1 MKKGSDLVIFGTQF
15 MELFRHVVRYRSF
28 FSRSYTITDQT
39 THTKKS
45 INSSIIMQGKWGE
58 RENIIKSYN
67 ETIIIYFYFKK
78 YKEKIKNK

>member
-45 INSSIIMQGKWGE
+45 INSSIIMQGK
-58 RENIIKSYN
+58 
-67 ETIIIYFYFKK
+67 
-78 YKEKIKNK
+78 